1 MNVGG
6 ILIAG
11 PAKSALQGSVTVP
24 GDKSMSHRAVM
35 LASLAD
41 GMTEIHGFLPGEDNL
56 ATAQM
61 FVDMGV
67 TIDWLN
73 DEKTSLRV
81 HGVGLHGLTQ
91 PKAMLDAGNSG
102 TCVRLMT
109 GVLAG
114 QSFTTTMTGDA
125 SLCKRPMKRVVDPVR
140 KMGAEVEGGDGGNL
154 LPITIQPAATG
165 HPLKAIHHIS
175 EVASAQVKS
184 CVLLAG
190 LFAEGETTVVEPRP
204 TRDHTERML
213 PLFGQPVH
221 VDDEGVIH
229 LNPTGKLTA
238 PKQPVHI
245 PADPSSATFF
255 AVAASLIEGSDIT
268 LERIGMNPLRHGW
281 SRILVDMHAKL
292 ELENEGQV
300 GEEAVADIHIV
311 SQKLAGVHVNPADVP
326 DAIDEFPVLFAAA
339 SLADGVFELTE
350 AEELR
355 VKESDRIAVMAKAL
369 MAAGA
374 DIEERTDGVR
384 IVGGRLQGGCT
395 VDAEG
400 DHRIA
405 MAMAVAAQCAEAEI
419 IIENAAAIATS
430 FPDFVPLAKQLG
442 MNVDWKDDAGAGA
455 GNAHGTSNHE

>member
-1 MNVGG
+1 MSGLRNTGGVCEVLGMNVGG
-6 ILIAG
+6 TLIAG
-11 PAKSALQGSVTVP
+11 PASGALKGRVTVP

-41 GMTEIHGFLPGEDNL
+41 GITEIHGFLPGEDNL

-61 FVDMGV
+61 FVEMGV
-67 TIDWLN
+67 VIEWLN

-81 HGVGLHGLTQ
+81 HGVGLHGLKQ
-91 PKAMLDAGNSG
+91 PQNMLDAGNSG

-114 QSFTTTMTGDA
+114 QSFSSTMTGDT

-140 KMGAEVEGGDGGNL
+140 SMGAEVDGGDGGNL
-154 LPITIQPAATG
+154 LPITIQGGA
-165 HPLKAIHHIS
+165 LEAIQHVS

-213 PLFGQPVH
+213 PLFGQPVQ
-221 VDDEGVIH
+221 VDDRGVIR
-229 LNPTGKLTA
+229 LKPTGKLTA
-238 PKQPVHI
+238 PKEPVHI

-255 AVAASLIEGSDIT
+255 AVAASLIKGSDIT
-268 LERIGMNPLRHGW
+268 LERIGMNPLRNGW
-281 SRILVDMHAKL
+281 SRILSDMGGNL
-292 ELENEGQV
+292 ELQREGVV
-300 GEEAVADIHIV
+300 GEERVADIHV
-311 SQKLAGVHVNPADVP
+311 TSQRLIGVRVNPADVP

-339 SLADGVFELTE
+339 SLADGEFLLSE

-355 VKESDRIAVMAKAL
+355 VKESDRIAVMARAL
-369 MAAGA
+369 ISAGA
-374 DIEERTDGVR
+374 VIEERPDGALIR
-384 IVGGRLQGGCT
+384 GGVLKGGCT
-395 VDAEG
+395 VNAEG

-405 MAMAVAAQCAEAEI
+405 MAMAVAAQCANAEVS
-419 IIENAAAIATS
+419 IENAAAIDTS
-430 FPDFVPLAKQLG
+430 FPDFVPLARRLG
-442 MNVDWKDDAGAGA
+442 MNVRWQDD
-455 GNAHGTSNHE
+455 

>member
-1 MNVGG
+1 VNIGG
-6 ILIAG
+6 QLIAG
-11 PAKSALQGSVTVP
+11 PAKDALQGRVAVP

-35 LASLAD
+35 LASLAE
-41 GMTEIHGFLPGEDNL
+41 GSTEIHGFLPGEDNL

-73 DEKTSLRV
+73 QSKTSLRV
-81 HGVGLHGLTQ
+81 HGVGLHGL
-91 PKAMLDAGNSG
+91 KAPVKMLDAGNSG

-114 QSFTTTMTGDA
+114 QSFASTISGDA
-125 SLCKRPMKRVVDPVR
+125 SLCKRPMQRVADPVR
-140 KMGAEVEGGDGGNL
+140 RMGASVEGGDAGNL
-154 LPITIQPAATG
+154 LPLTIKG
-165 HPLKAIHHIS
+165 GKLKAIHHAS

-190 LFAEGETTVVEPRP
+190 LYADGETTVQEPRP

-221 VDDEGVIH
+221 VDADGVIH
-229 LNPTGKLTA
+229 LVPTGKLTA
-238 PKQPVHI
+238 PEAPIHI

-255 AVAASLIEGSDIT
+255 AVAASLVPGSDVT
-268 LERIGMNPLRHGW
+268 LEQVGMNPLRNGW
-281 SRILVDMHAKL
+281 SRILAGMGGKLRLVNEAK
-292 ELENEGQV
+292 V
-300 GEEAVADIHIV
+300 GEESVADIHAIYANLHGL
-311 SQKLAGVHVNPADVP
+311 KVNPADVP
-326 DAIDEFPVLFAAA
+326 DAIDEFPALFAAA
-339 SLADGVFELTE
+339 TLADGEFLLTG

-369 MAAGA
+369 IAAGA
-374 DIEERTDGVR
+374 DITEYPDGAL
-384 IVGGRLQGGCT
+384 IVGGSLKGGCT

-405 MAMAVAAQCAEAEI
+405 MAMAVAAQCSDQNI
-419 IIENAAAIATS
+419 MIDNAAAIATS
-430 FPDFVPLAKQLG
+430 FPDFVPLAQSIG
-442 MNVDWKDDAGAGA
+442 MNVRWAD
-455 GNAHGTSNHE
+455 